1 MKNIISKLNKTY
13 LTSSQRLGTLVKN
26 PSENAERVF
35 YLFLGVML
43 INLGVAD
50 LALATNQ
57 GASKFTIEQGQ
68 FIAIIC
74 AILDFIEG
82 AFGAL
87 IMIIAG
93 IGAIVSAA
101 FGQYKA
107 ALGLLAV
114 AIGAFILRSLV
125 NTFFG
130 TNVLSGCQSNNTNSN
145 LGGNGNP

>member
-1 MKNIISKLNKTY
+1 MKNIINKLNKNY
-13 LTSSQRLGTLVKN
+13 LATSQKLGAIIKN
-26 PSENAERVF
+26 PSDNTKMYC

-43 INLGVAD
+43 INLGVTD
-50 LALATNQ
+50 LVLAAGDGGTK
-57 GASKFTIEQGQ
+57 KFEIQQGQ
-68 FIAIIC
+68 FKAIIC

-130 TNVLSGCQSNNTNSN
+130 TTILDECETSSNTNITAPAN
-145 LGGNGNP
+145 